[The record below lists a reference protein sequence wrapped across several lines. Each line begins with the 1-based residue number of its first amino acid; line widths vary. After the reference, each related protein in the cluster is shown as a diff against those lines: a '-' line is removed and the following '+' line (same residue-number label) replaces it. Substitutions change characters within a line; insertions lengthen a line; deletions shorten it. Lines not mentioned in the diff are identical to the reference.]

1 MMIHMLVINDVWKYS
16 MVNEKQQTSFKE
28 KIAEVCNI
36 PKDAI
41 LGYSIMTVIGKGE
54 IRLENHRGILEYNN
68 ETIRIMTKLGQI
80 KINGN
85 RLNILHYT
93 NDEMKIVGNIISLE
107 FV

>member
-1 MMIHMLVINDVWKYS
+1 ME
-16 MVNEKQQTSFKE
+16 NEKHQSSFRE

-41 LGYSIMTVIGKGE
+41 LGYSIVTVIGKSE
-54 IRLENHRGILEYNN
+54 MSIENHRGILEYND

-85 RLNILHYT
+85 QLDILHYS
-93 NDEMKIVGNIISLE
+93 NDEMKILGNIRSIEL
-107 FV
+107 V